1 VSHAGC
7 TGTINATSTAIP
19 AAAAAAAA
27 ATTTHDEPKDPN
39 STIFATK
46 PTGLTTPLTAFIS

>member
-19 AAAAAAAA
+19 AAAAAAAP
-27 ATTTHDEPKDPN
+27 TTHDEPKDPN

>member
-19 AAAAAAAA
+19 AAAAAAA

>member
-7 TGTINATSTAIP
+7 TSTINATSTAIP
-19 AAAAAAAA
+19 AAAAAAP
-27 ATTTHDEPKDPN
+27 TTHDEPKDPN